1 MNRLNEIYAKGL
13 FDSLN
18 KEGLEQVLGLFH
30 EISINPDTKSLG
42 EVFANKTINKEEKIA
57 VALELVGDN
66 EDLKAFMQTL
76 AKNGRMELLPNIFSY
91 FLEYASKRQNNIPVK
106 VTVNEEPSE
115 EVKERVL
122 GFVSSN
128 IGPSTPVKFEINKAM
143 LGGVVLKYKDNE
155 IDLSVDNKLDGL
167 KAALIN

>member
-1 MNRLNEIYAKGL
+1 
-13 FDSLN
+13 
-18 KEGLEQVLGLFH
+18 
-30 EISINPDTKSLG
+30 
-42 EVFANKTINKEEKIA
+42 
-57 VALELVGDN
+57 
-66 EDLKAFMQTL
+66 
-76 AKNGRMELLPNIFSY
+76 MELLPSIFSY

>member
-1 MNRLNEIYAKGL
+1 
-13 FDSLN
+13 
-18 KEGLEQVLGLFH
+18 
-30 EISINPDTKSLG
+30 
-42 EVFANKTINKEEKIA
+42 

-76 AKNGRMELLPNIFSY
+76 AKNGRMELLPSIFSY